1 MWHRSMSR
9 RARISPI
16 VAALALLVLVYVP
29 SVQAGRSAAL
39 NKLIEEAKKEKTIR
53 GMWSSRSLGGSR
65 GLAEIVRGM
74 NKRYGLNI
82 KSEFTP
88 GLNMQ
93 RMMARISREVKAG
106 QPASSDV
113 YWGNAEAMLQAMN
126 AQVEVLKPMDWQAI
140 LERPLGSEPGFDP
153 IAPGGLG
160 LASAS
165 TLVGVMYNSDMVN
178 GNDIPRRLKD
188 VLKPKWK
195 GKIASTPY
203 AAGIRAFAMPELLG
217 RKAMIE
223 FTKALSKQI
232 HGLIRCRSSGRI
244 TSGEFLMLVLSCG
257 NHYANQAQRYDIPL
271 GYSVLDDATVS
282 DTRYAGVPRNS
293 RAPKTAALL
302 ITYLHTKEGQKLLWE
317 QSGFDFHLYPES
329 RQKKTLDKARAAGAR
344 VVIKTPQ
351 WLDSMKGYRHTQRE
365 LEKILR
371 EGR

>member
-82 KSEFTP
+82 KSESTP

-153 IAPGGLG
+153 IAPGGIG

-188 VLKPKWK
+188 VLKP
-195 GKIASTPY
+195 
-203 AAGIRAFAMPELLG
+203 
-217 RKAMIE
+217 
-223 FTKALSKQI
+223 
-232 HGLIRCRSSGRI
+232 CRI
-244 TSGEFLMLVLSCG
+244 FC
-257 NHYANQAQRYDIPL
+257 
-271 GYSVLDDATVS
+271 
-282 DTRYAGVPRNS
+282 
-293 RAPKTAALL
+293 
-302 ITYLHTKEGQKLLWE
+302 
-317 QSGFDFHLYPES
+317 
-329 RQKKTLDKARAAGAR
+329 
-344 VVIKTPQ
+344 
-351 WLDSMKGYRHTQRE
+351 
-365 LEKILR
+365 
-371 EGR
+371 